1 MSLLDRVRDRL
12 VHAPTGT
19 AWDDRDAGELPDRM
33 VRMAAALD
41 PEPGD
46 LRPAASRAAVL
57 GAFAAATSGH
67 VNDPAS
73 APGRALPP
81 AGAAPGIRRGGRRP
95 ALVLVATALLA
106 AMSVGAVAASA
117 PGGPLYGL
125 RVAS

>member
-19 AWDDRDAGELPDRM
+19 AWDDRDAGDLPDRM

-57 GAFAAATSGH
+57 GAFAAATS
-67 VNDPAS
+67 
-73 APGRALPP
+73 
-81 AGAAPGIRRGGRRP
+81 RP
-95 ALVLVATALLA
+95 
-106 AMSVGAVAASA
+106 
-117 PGGPLYGL
+117 
-125 RVAS
+125 RQ